1 MTFIRKVILE
11 RYKNM
16 RVKITY
22 EEILNRAVDIDV
34 PDSTNYDDLEQMA
47 KMLYQSEFV
56 TLTGSD
62 YAQTQFLVE
71 TPSEEYDWTVI

>member
-1 MTFIRKVILE
+1 
-11 RYKNM
+11 M
-16 RVKITY
+16 RVHITY

-34 PDSTNYDDLEQMA
+34 PDSTDYDDLETMA

-62 YAQTQFLVE
+62 YVQTQFLVE
-71 TPSEEYDWTVI
+71 TPSEEYDWTFI